1 MVILN
6 GLEVGVVH
14 RISGSYSLGVVVLE
28 HLREQVNCL
37 VSDKLV
43 VLRSNE
49 FGPGLT
55 WVSSNNVIVM

>member
-1 MVILN
+1 MILN
-6 GLEVGVVH
+6 WLEVGVVH
-14 RISGSYSLGVVVLE
+14 SIPWSYSFGVVVLE
-28 HLREQVNCL
+28 HLREQIDRL

-55 WVSSNNVIVM
+55 WVSSDNVIVM